1 MPRGV
6 CVCGAVLK
14 KRNKNRKANLEQE
27 AFQQAGGVG
36 NGVRECGTYKKQ
48 MPLEVN
54 ENML

>member
-1 MPRGV
+1 MPQGV
-6 CVCGAVLK
+6 CGGAVLK